1 MIDISQCHLADESVC
16 LNESGLLRLRR
27 EPVALVMMAGHRI
40 HGEIGPAELAEAMLY
55 GTRKVLADRQTGQL
69 YDASTLRC
77 LSGPLHLCEI
87 EK

>member
-27 EPVALVMMAGHRI
+27 EPVARVMMACHRL
-40 HGEIGPAELAEAMLY
+40 HGEIGQAELADATLH
-55 GTRKVLADRQTGQL
+55 GTRKVLGDRQTGQL
-69 YDASTLRC
+69 YDAATLRC